1 MPLCSIEEIGG
12 ENGTV
17 DGYGIGKRITQKD
30 VASGCLRRGEVMLEI
45 GADLDRNKPRRTVKV
60 LAANRDSVVVIPLT
74 GPGGRGKSLISG

>member
-1 MPLCSIEEIGG
+1 MPLCSIEEIDG

-74 GPGGRGKSLISG
+74 GPGGRGKA